1 MYTPFCKL
9 DDMVF
14 TFLLIWLNGDV
25 VHPIGYTY
33 GTGELLL
40 VHYLA
45 ARATVPISFNLSLL
59 CSSLSRNTCPISG
72 REQSKRFWGWKLSDS
87 VYLSISRNMLCI
99 VGVGGC
105 WTIMLLGGIVYKIS
119 SALKATETAANRG
132 MWMSDG
138 TFAGD
143 AISRK
148 SFHFLSQETC
158 LLVVGFFFFF

>member
-72 REQSKRFWGWKLSDS
+72 REQSKRFWGWELSDS

-119 SALKATETAANRG
+119 STLKATETAANRG

-143 AISRK
+143 ASSRK

-158 LLVVGFFFFF
+158 LLVVGFFFF